1 VLITVDG
8 VVERDERV
16 RLKHD
21 VCALA
26 QSWHNA
32 GAKQATT
39 MPSQSGSARV
49 IIDGEVLRS
58 VDESL
63 PAGMSRTAW
72 VNYLALEGLAA
83 IKRRRDS

>member
-1 VLITVDG
+1 
-8 VVERDERV
+8 
-16 RLKHD
+16 
-21 VCALA
+21 
-26 QSWHNA
+26 
-32 GAKQATT
+32 

-49 IIDGEVLRS
+49 IIDGDVLRS